1 MPVFEPGR
9 LAESAYFLGHRGVCL
24 YLISGK
30 QGAVLIDS
38 GMTPMAPLLK
48 DQLKGVLDESLPLKL
63 LLLTHSHF
71 DHVGCAH
78 CIRAWYPE
86 VIVGA
91 HPYVEDVF
99 QNPRAVERI
108 RELNTAGMEGDTLEL
123 LGIPPFSPVE
133 IRKKLTGGEILSL
146 GDREIHVVA
155 TPGHTRDSLSFFIP
169 DLELLIPGEA
179 MGVPDLKGR
188 IIPEFLRSYPEYE
201 ESLKKLLELP
211 VSILGLPHYGVLVG
225 EEVRDYFSRV
235 LSETQAFRDQI
246 LSALKKNGWE
256 ISRALTELDT
266 TLYDPQAI
274 AQPRKPF
281 LINLEA
287 MIRAVLNTYASGG
300 MV

>member
-1 MPVFEPGR
+1 V
-9 LAESAYFLGHRGVCL
+9 
-24 YLISGK
+24 
-30 QGAVLIDS
+30 
-38 GMTPMAPLLK
+38 
-48 DQLKGVLDESLPLKL
+48 
-63 LLLTHSHF
+63 
-71 DHVGCAH
+71 
-78 CIRAWYPE
+78 AWYPK

-91 HPYVEDVF
+91 HPYVEEVF

-108 RELNTAGMEGDTLEL
+108 RELNGSGMEGETLEH
-123 LGIPPFSPVE
+123 LGIPPFSPVA

-146 GDREIHVVA
+146 GDREIRVVA
-155 TPGHTRDSLSFFIP
+155 TPGHTRDSLSFYIP
-169 DLELLIPGEA
+169 DLELLLPGEA

-188 IIPEFLRSYPEYE
+188 ILPEFLRSYPEYE

-235 LSETQAFRDQI
+235 LSETQSFRDQI

-256 ISRALTELDT
+256 ISRALMELDSA
-266 TLYDPQAI
+266 LYDPQAI

-287 MIRAVLNTYASGG
+287 MIRAVHNAYAPSG